1 MAGRGSGAGSRSK
14 RAGGPANE
22 WPSSPGLASL
32 PDPARA
38 AMKLATGIV
47 LGLAFALIAA
57 VALTPSLSK
66 GTRWFLLMLAL
77 VACVL
82 TAVD

>member
-1 MAGRGSGAGSRSK
+1 
-14 RAGGPANE
+14 
-22 WPSSPGLASL
+22 
-32 PDPARA
+32 
-38 AMKLATGIV
+38 MKLATGIV
-47 LGLAFALIAA
+47 LGLAFVLIAA